1 MKTLTIKKEILGNIK
16 NPHYFIFKG
25 PFNFI
30 NKDSIF
36 IDLLP
41 FEDAGKANKYA
52 KKNGYFA
59 QFANQLSYSFYNK
72 K

>member
-30 NKDSIF
+30 NEESIF

-41 FEDAGKANKYA
+41 F
-52 KKNGYFA
+52 
-59 QFANQLSYSFYNK
+59 
-72 K
+72 